1 MNTSSTTLR
10 YWNRHCAAAA
20 LRQLNGE
27 EIDRAPFGAGVA
39 AHAALEAMARDPK
52 HPLKAA
58 RQAAGAL
65 MAGER
70 LYKGRREPPYAPDAV
85 MEGLRIATRWFEEV
99 AAPRGRAEVGIA
111 VNSDW
116 EIVEY
121 EAPHHYGQILDIVR
135 IFEDEGEDGEQ
146 VRVLRIEDYKTAW
159 STGPAEIDS
168 VQMHGAACL
177 GAALAEREGCG
188 AVELQLANV
197 RKLRWIPKVPRRL
210 YHRQP
215 VDGDTIRR
223 WREEI
228 DLVVGSLEKIRGA
241 DPDEMASPGA
251 GCSGCPFRERCG
263 PAQAA
268 LSIPGVPV
276 QDQHR
281 MCQLSPRVSA
291 AIAND
296 YLTRRALLDISEAE
310 LKRTADEGAIDLLAG
325 SELGFHPKE
334 RRVLRDDAIP
344 LLSEALHW
352 TPREESLVLNAK
364 LTGGNVHNL
373 FRALHRAES
382 ADHDILGALERSV
395 FTKETIAEWG
405 VRKRADTVETA

>member
-1 MNTSSTTLR
+1 MNISSSTLR
-10 YWNRHCAAAA
+10 YWHRHCAGAA
-20 LRQLNGE
+20 LHQLNGE

-39 AHAALEAMARDPK
+39 AHAALEAMAREPK

-65 MAGER
+65 MAGQR
-70 LYKGRREPPYAPDAV
+70 LHKGHREPPYDPDAV
-85 MEGLRIATRWFEEV
+85 MGGLRIATRWFEEV

-116 EIVEY
+116 QLTDY

-135 IFEDEGEDGEQ
+135 VFDDEGEDGEE

-177 GAALAEREGCG
+177 GAALAEREGCD

-197 RKLRWIPKVPRRL
+197 RKLRWIPKEPRRL
-210 YHRQP
+210 YYRQP
-215 VDGDTIRR
+215 VDGDTIQR

-228 DLVVGSLEKIRGA
+228 DLVVDSLEKIRGA

-251 GCSGCPFRERCG
+251 GCTDCPFIGRCR

-268 LSIPGVPV
+268 SPGTGHGNITMVALGYLASRAFLGTIGTEL
-276 QDQHR
+276 QR
-281 MCQLSPRVSA
+281 
-291 AIAND
+291 IAD
-296 YLTRRALLDISEAE
+296 S
-310 LKRTADEGAIDLLAG
+310 GAIDLG
-325 SELGFHPKE
+325 DGHELGFHSKE
-334 RRVLRDDAIP
+334 CRALRDDAIP

-364 LTGGNVHNL
+364 LSGANVRNL
-373 FRALHRAES
+373 FKALHRVEG
-382 ADHDILGALERSV
+382 ADHDRLGALERSV
-395 FTKETIAEWG
+395 FTKETISEWG
-405 VRKRADTVETA
+405 VRRRVDE

>member
-1 MNTSSTTLR
+1 MNISSTTLR
-10 YWNRHCAAAA
+10 YWHRHCAAAA
-20 LRQLNGE
+20 LHQLNGE
-27 EIDRAPFGAGVA
+27 EIDRAPFGTGVA

-52 HPLKAA
+52 RPLKAA

-70 LYKGRREPPYAPDAV
+70 IYKGHREPPYGPDAV

-111 VNSDW
+111 VNTDW

-135 IFEDEGEDGEQ
+135 IFDDEGEDGEE

-177 GAALAEREGCG
+177 GSALAEREGCD
-188 AVELQLANV
+188 AIELQIANV
-197 RKLRWIPKVPRRL
+197 RKLRWIPKAPRRL
-210 YHRQP
+210 YYRQP
-215 VDGDTIRR
+215 VDGDTIQR

-228 DLVVGSLEKIRGA
+228 DLVVGSLDKIRDKVGEA
-241 DPDEMASPGA
+241 DPDEVASPGA

-263 PAQAA
+263 PV
-268 LSIPGVPV
+268 LT
-276 QDQHR
+276 
-281 MCQLSPRVSA
+281 SA
-291 AIAND
+291 SAGGWANADEAPTIANG
-296 YLTRRALLDISEAE
+296 YLSSRAFLDTIEAE
-310 LKRTADEGAIDLLAG
+310 LRRVADSGAIDLG
-325 SELGFHPKE
+325 DGRELGFHPKE
-334 RRVLRDDAIP
+334 RRILRIDAIP

-352 TPREESLVLNAK
+352 TPREESLVLNAG
-364 LTGGNVHNL
+364 LSGGNVRNL
-373 FRALHRAES
+373 FQALHRAEG
-382 ADHDILGALERSV
+382 ADHDRLGALERSV

-405 VRKRADTVETA
+405 VRRRVD

>member
-1 MNTSSTTLR
+1 MNISSTTLR
-10 YWNRHCAAAA
+10 YWNSHCAAAA
-20 LRQLNGE
+20 LRQLKGE

-58 RQAAGAL
+58 RRAAGAL

-70 LYKGRREPPYAPDAV
+70 IYKGHREPPYAPDAV
-85 MEGLRIATRWFEEV
+85 MEGLRIATRWLEEV

-111 VNSDW
+111 VNSSW
-116 EIVEY
+116 EIVDY
-121 EAPHHYGQILDIVR
+121 EASHHYGQILDIVR
-135 IFEDEGEDGEQ
+135 IFEDEDEDGGDI
-146 VRVLRIEDYKTAW
+146 RVLRVEDYKTAW
-159 STGPAEIDS
+159 STGLGEIDS

-177 GAALAEREGCG
+177 GAALAEREGCD

-228 DLVVGSLEKIRGA
+228 DLVVSSLEKIRGSN
-241 DPDEMASPGA
+241 PDEMASPGG

-263 PAQAA
+263 PALASTPTGGRGSA
-268 LSIPGVPV
+268 DEANSYLS
-276 QDQHR
+276 
-281 MCQLSPRVSA
+281 A
-291 AIAND
+291 
-296 YLTRRALLDISEAE
+296 RAFLDTVEAE
-310 LKRTADEGAIDLLAG
+310 LRRVADSGAIDLG
-325 SELGFHPKE
+325 DWRELGFHPKE
-334 RRVLRDDAIP
+334 RKILRDDAIP
-344 LLSEALHW
+344 LLSGALHW

-364 LTGGNVHNL
+364 LSGGNIRNL
-373 FRALHRAES
+373 FKALHRADD
-382 ADHDILGALERSV
+382 ADHDRIGALERSV
-395 FTKETIAEWG
+395 FTTETIAEWG
-405 VRKRADTVETA
+405 VRKRVDTVETA